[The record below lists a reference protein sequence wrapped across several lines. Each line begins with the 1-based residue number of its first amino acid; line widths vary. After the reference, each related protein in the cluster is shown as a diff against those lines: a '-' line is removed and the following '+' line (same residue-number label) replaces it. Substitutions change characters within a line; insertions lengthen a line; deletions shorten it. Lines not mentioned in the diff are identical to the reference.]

1 MAKEQSIASEA
12 TKTLDALFFDRVR
25 RMSASIAYKE
35 YDPKRREWRSVSWA
49 GLGLEMTRWRGA
61 LEREGLEPGSRIAIM
76 LENCKEWAV
85 VEQAALVLDLIVVPI
100 FPNEHPE
107 NVAFILRDAAVQL
120 IVVDDLAAWDR
131 LSTIHGFISTVK
143 HVVLL
148 NVREEQEEEVKEIGD
163 PRLLVSKDWLPV
175 EGGPLHERHA
185 DTNAIATIVYTTGS
199 TGKPKGV
206 MLSHLNLLTNAR
218 AVLSMLAIRHNDVIL
233 THMNFAHIVERT
245 AAYYVGMMAGAIVAF
260 GRSMENFSH
269 DLVEVNPSIL
279 VTESH
284 FLTRLARKLDQELEE
299 HVFIDRML
307 FRLAVNAGWANFQ
320 VEQKQLKFHPMAFL
334 WPMLKGMSA
343 HAILPKITGLRLR
356 RVIASG
362 TPLSPSMAKLF
373 VGLGVNVLQGY
384 HITEASGLVSLN
396 TVMEN
401 LTDSIGMSLPGYRI
415 KITDDG
421 QLNLASDG
429 SLAEG
434 YMGHASDNDR
444 CFRNDWLQ
452 TQDLAEY
459 HDKHLF
465 FKGRMDEELEL
476 DGGKRF
482 NPELLEAAI
491 ISDVLFDYAMVVGE
505 GDYVCAI
512 LVLNRSLWNRL
523 TSSLGLETK
532 DANNADHPKVR
543 ELILSRLHSQLHS
556 LPSYPTLDKFIISDI
571 PWTVENGMLTPTL
584 RPRRDV
590 IRKRYGASLSLS
602 HTQTGSSAIEAIKEE
617 LANSPHIDVN
627 DDDIPTL

>member
-1 MAKEQSIASEA
+1 
-12 TKTLDALFFDRVR
+12 
-25 RMSASIAYKE
+25 
-35 YDPKRREWRSVSWA
+35 
-49 GLGLEMTRWRGA
+49 
-61 LEREGLEPGSRIAIM
+61 
-76 LENCKEWAV
+76 
-85 VEQAALVLDLIVVPI
+85 
-100 FPNEHPE
+100 
-107 NVAFILRDAAVQL
+107 
-120 IVVDDLAAWDR
+120 
-131 LSTIHGFISTVK
+131 
-143 HVVLL
+143 VLL

-163 PRLLVSKDWLPV
+163 SRLLIAKDWLPV

-245 AAYYVGMMAGAIVAF
+245 AAYYVSMMAGAIVAF

-284 FLTRLARKLDQELEE
+284 FLTRLTRKLDQELEE

-307 FRLAVNAGWANFQ
+307 FKLAVNAGWANFL

-334 WPMLKGMSA
+334 WPMLKGMSSN
-343 HAILPKITGLRLR
+343 AILPKVIGLRLR
-356 RVIASG
+356 RVISSG
-362 TPLSPSMAKLF
+362 TPLSPAMAKLF

-401 LTDSIGMSLPGYRI
+401 FTDSIGMSLPGYRI
-415 KITDDG
+415 KISVDK
-421 QLNLASDG
+421 QLNVASDG
-429 SLAEG
+429 SLAQG
-434 YMGHASDNDR
+434 YMGQAAEQDQ

-465 FKGRMDEELEL
+465 FDGRMEEELEL
-476 DGGKRF
+476 EGGKRF

-505 GDYVCAI
+505 GVYTCVI
-512 LVLNRSLWNRL
+512 VVLNRSLWNRL
-523 TSSLGLETK
+523 TSNIGLETK
-532 DANNADHPKVR
+532 EANNPDHPKVR
-543 ELILSRLHSQLHS
+543 ELILSHLHSQLHS
-556 LPSYPTLDKFIISDI
+556 LSSYPELDSFIISDI

-590 IRKRYGASLSLS
+590 IRKHFASRLSLS
-602 HTQTGSSAIEAIKEE
+602 RSKAGSSSVEAIKEE
-617 LANSPHIDVN
+617 LAKSPKIDVK